1 MPGIDTLS
9 ASWDGRTPGIGRS
22 ALTAP
27 QKTSTRYKQTGSLLR
42 GGRGLG
48 RRDDRGQEVERVRA
62 RGRRRRRARAALP
75 ARRVPLQAPRVDDVA
90 AGQRVEQ
97 LEGSEDAPHKNA
109 AKKRRQKTPK
119 TGFEPDFSPRSGLLA
134 RLRHNY

>member
-1 MPGIDTLS
+1 MKTRP
-9 ASWDGRTPGIGRS
+9 TPARNRKQ
-22 ALTAP
+22 LTGSE
-27 QKTSTRYKQTGSLLR
+27 KKSTRDKQTGSLLG

-48 RRDDRGQEVERVRA
+48 RRDDGGQEVERVRA

-97 LEGSEDAPHKNA
+97 LQRSEDAPPAPRAGLRYLPRGLVSHRLGRHFI
-109 AKKRRQKTPK
+109 RRRV
-119 TGFEPDFSPRSGLLA
+119 GIRGADVDEG
-134 RLRHNY
+134 